1 MKFQNENLNVAY
13 NTLRERIGGGYG
25 HTKVS
30 CDLAE
35 SYTLYSG
42 LKKETVTERIYLIT
56 NKFEL
61 VEAAISPEHYFN
73 EAEWDNYETER
84 EAKILLLTDIFSQWD
99 IVDDFK
105 EELEELEKIRW
116 ENLYMV

>member
-13 NTLRERIGGGYG
+13 NSLHEWAHGGYG

-42 LKKETVTERIYLIT
+42 LKKETVTERLYLIT
-56 NKFEL
+56 NKLEL
-61 VEAAISPEHYFN
+61 VEAATSPNHYFN
-73 EAEWDNYETER
+73 EAEWDNYETEK
-84 EAKILLLTDIFSQWD
+84 EAKLLLLLDVFSQWD
-99 IVDDFK
+99 IVDSFED
-105 EELEELEKIRW
+105 EIQELEEK
-116 ENLYMV
+116 LYE